1 MTLAKHSAPQLGV
14 IQSIT
19 GGECSIRLRGRKDAL
34 VTKLATVALVTVDRA
49 EHKEKMSKIGSPMT
63 HFITLEIKGWQ
74 AIEKIK
80 KLQHDLEEV
89 EGIGKP
95 AKEHQLHITIGVL
108 NIPEEDM
115 DEVERK
121 FHKILEV

>member
-1 MTLAKHSAPQLGV
+1 MGVTTFEVLNQLEAKDVYLARV
-14 IQSIT
+14 RI
-19 GGECSIRLRGRKDAL
+19 EIRFG
-34 VTKLATVALVTVDRA
+34 
-49 EHKEKMSKIGSPMT
+49 MT
-63 HFITLEIKGWQ
+63 HFISLEIKGSQ
-74 AIEKIK
+74 AIE

-115 DEVERK
+115 EEVERK
-121 FHKILEV
+121 FHKMLEVYKDILKSRVVKSQSQVF